1 MKIIKI
7 IILLS
12 IMSAPLSFA
21 HEIQLSPLVSHI
33 QYLPPLINFLRV
45 PNEQSKFGGKN
56 SRYFW
61 LVSHYNSEHIQTKE
75 CVWHTFG
82 EQAEIWVEKKT
93 QTRGQFQ
100 VSQHGF
106 SFVCLM
112 SWKSKEYTRFSRK
125 YTRPFSQKIY
135 GKGTKLNLEII
146 AILMKRFQSFHK

>member
-1 MKIIKI
+1 
-7 IILLS
+7 
-12 IMSAPLSFA
+12 MSTPLSFA

-82 EQAEIWVEKKT
+82 EQAEIWVEKNNPDTWPISSVTARILFRLSDELEKQRIYSVFT
-93 QTRGQFQ
+93 
-100 VSQHGF
+100 
-106 SFVCLM
+106 SFFP
-112 SWKSKEYTRFSRK
+112 E
-125 YTRPFSQKIY
+125 
-135 GKGTKLNLEII
+135 NL
-146 AILMKRFQSFHK
+146 R

>member
-12 IMSAPLSFA
+12 IMSTPLSFA

-45 PNEQSKFGGKN
+45 QNEQSKGKH

-82 EQAEIWVEKKT
+82 EQAEIWVEKNPDTWPISSVTARILFRLSDELEKQRIYSVFT
-93 QTRGQFQ
+93 
-100 VSQHGF
+100 
-106 SFVCLM
+106 SFFL
-112 SWKSKEYTRFSRK
+112 ENLRQRK
-125 YTRPFSQKIY
+125 KI
-135 GKGTKLNLEII
+135 LEII
-146 AILMKRFQSFHK
+146 TILMKRFQSFHKKIFIIWIS

>member
-1 MKIIKI
+1 
-7 IILLS
+7 
-12 IMSAPLSFA
+12 MSTPLSFA

-112 SWKSKEYTRFSRK
+112 SWKRKEYTRFS
-125 YTRPFSQKIY
+125 RPFSQKIY
-135 GKGTKLNLEII
+135 GK
-146 AILMKRFQSFHK
+146 SW